1 MTKMISYQYKFNTYL
16 IIAQLP
22 WGSGEALFKFSR
34 CHLTFIV
41 GKKKSYPGILQDIS
55 NDPIEGWVFYM
66 KNVAVL
72 ACFPD
77 EWD

>member
-1 MTKMISYQYKFNTYL
+1 MISYQYKFNTYL

-41 GKKKSYPGILQDIS
+41 GNKEVIGEFFGTFLMTLLKV
-55 NDPIEGWVFYM
+55 WVF
-66 KNVAVL
+66 
-72 ACFPD
+72 
-77 EWD
+77 

>member
-55 NDPIEGWVFYM
+55 NDPIEG
-66 KNVAVL
+66 L
-72 ACFPD
+72 GSLD
-77 EWD
+77 EKCSRTTSLPR